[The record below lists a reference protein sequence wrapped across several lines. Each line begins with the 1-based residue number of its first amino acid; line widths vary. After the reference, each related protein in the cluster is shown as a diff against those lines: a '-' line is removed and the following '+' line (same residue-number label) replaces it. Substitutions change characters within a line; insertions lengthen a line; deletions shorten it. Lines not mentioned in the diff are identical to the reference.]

1 MKANLIDI
9 QKIYNS
15 IPNVWIVDGVR
26 TDNYSKSETHFIDG
40 WRDVVIPNIG
50 QFQKLSPLYYYDEV
64 NEIVTK
70 EIINLTEQEIRDLTI
85 PKQLSRMKFKMQVLI
100 TTGKTY
106 EEIISFIQGLPMSE
120 FYKKLLLIR
129 LEDCVVFE
137 RYSEDLSYIAQEMGI
152 TETQLDEIFIN
163 GNLIE

>member
-9 QKIYNS
+9 QKVYNS
-15 IPNVWIVDGVR
+15 IPNVWVVGGVR
-26 TDNYSKSETHFIDG
+26 TDNYSQSETHFIDG
-40 WRDVVIPNIG
+40 WRDVVIPEVG
-50 QFQKLSPLYYYDEV
+50 QFQKLSTLYYYDEV

-70 EIINLTEQEIRDLTI
+70 EVVNLTEEEIRDITI

-100 TTGKTY
+100 TTGITY
-106 EEIISFIQGLPMSE
+106 NDIISFIQGLSMSD

-137 RYSEDLSYIAQEMGI
+137 RYSEDLLYIAQEMNI
-152 TETQLDEIFIN
+152 TDEQLDEIFIN